1 MRKVRAIPHKGKEP
15 YFSFYRMLG
24 FYPDRIDLYQ
34 EALTHRSSSIRS
46 NSGKWVN
53 NERLEFLGDAILDA
67 IVADILY
74 KKFENKKE
82 GFLTS
87 TRSRIV
93 QRETLNKIAIEIG
106 IDKII
111 TSSTRNLA
119 HNTNIYGDALEAL
132 IGAIYL
138 DQGYRVAKSFDFE
151 TLIKQHINIDT
162 VLKSEVDFKSRLI
175 EWGQKYKIDV
185 GFEVTDSS
193 YDEQNNPIF
202 ESRVIVGGMD
212 LGSGKGYSKKE
223 SHQKAAKKAIK
234 MAFAKHKAESHP
246 RLSGIYAGVQFN
258 LYPCSIEHLGVT
270 MLYAAGS
277 WQFIKFLMARAKA
290 MGWKLKKCGL
300 YDSLTGEPVLHSVDE
315 VYYLHVLGV
324 PYIEWEKRSPG
335 CEFELKSLSDPTRMC
350 KCKLVEDGWEVVE

>member
-15 YFSFYRMLG
+15 YFSFYKMLG
-24 FYPDRIDLYQ
+24 FYPDKIDLYQ
-34 EALTHRSSSIRS
+34 EALTHRSSSMRS

-93 QRETLNKIAIEIG
+93 QRETLNKIAVEIG
-106 IDKII
+106 LDKII

-138 DQGYRVAKSFDFE
+138 DQGYRVAKKFVFE
-151 TLIKQHINIDT
+151 TLIKQHINMDV

-175 EWGQKYKIDV
+175 EWGQKYKIEV
-185 GFEVTDSS
+185 GFEVTESTF
-193 YDEQNNPIF
+193 DEQNNPVF
-202 ESRVIVGGMD
+202 ESRVIVGGIE

-234 MAFAKHKAESHP
+234 
-246 RLSGIYAGVQFN
+246 
-258 LYPCSIEHLGVT
+258 
-270 MLYAAGS
+270 
-277 WQFIKFLMARAKA
+277 
-290 MGWKLKKCGL
+290 KLRNDNELLEKL
-300 YDSLTGEPVLHSVDE
+300 L
-315 VYYLHVLGV
+315 
-324 PYIEWEKRSPG
+324 EKRKSESSDLPG
-335 CEFELKSLSDPTRMC
+335 SAEEGLPI
-350 KCKLVEDGWEVVE
+350 EA